1 MIALL
6 KAETLKLRST
16 RTTTGLLI
24 AATLITLLPG
34 ILVLVVVPDHD
45 LQGADALN
53 VMGIGADVGV
63 ALIALV
69 FGIIG
74 MTGEY
79 RHGTITYTFLQS
91 PNRGLVMVL
100 KLIVYALGGM
110 ALAVFAQVVVQT
122 MVAAGFP
129 ARGLAI
135 AWPDAHQLAFYGRV
149 VLFIGLIT
157 AFGVALGALI
167 RNQVVAIAGTVVWW
181 LFLEGIVVAIRPGVG
196 RWLPFQVFTRIVSQ
210 TDSGPT
216 TGNALQHPL
225 SIPAAVVIGLVYIG
239 VVSLAATLITL
250 RRDVT

>member
-6 KAETLKLRST
+6 RAETLKLRST

-34 ILVLVVVPDHD
+34 ILVLIVVPDHD
-45 LQGADALN
+45 LHGTDGLN
-53 VMGIGADVGV
+53 VMGVGADVGV

-122 MVAAGFP
+122 MVVAGFP
-129 ARGLAI
+129 ARGLPI
-135 AWPDAHQLAFYGRV
+135 VWPGAHQLVFYSRA
-149 VLFIGLIT
+149 VLFTGLIT

-167 RNQVVAIAGTVVWW
+167 RNQVVAIAGTIVWW
-181 LFLEGIVVAIRPGVG
+181 LFVEGLVVAIRPGVG

-210 TDSGPT
+210 ANGAPT
-216 TGNALQHPL
+216 TGGELQHQL
-225 SIPAAVVIGLVYIG
+225 SIPAALVIGLVYIA
-239 VVSLAATLITL
+239 VVSVAATLITL